1 MILWRRNL
9 RNLRQNKIFSLLGIA
24 MRGRNLVSGET
35 QTLEAVKKGSA
46 GLVIIAED
54 ASDNTV
60 KLFTNKCK
68 YYSVPVFRW
77 GTKEGLGHAIG
88 KDLRSSVGVCDA
100 GLANSLISLLTEQ
113 KKEWKGTVEGG
124 DGGKNGED

>member
-1 MILWRRNL
+1 MKPWRRNL
-9 RNLRQNKIFSLLGIA
+9 RSLRQNRIFSLLGIA

-60 KLFTNKCK
+60 KLFTNKCR
-68 YYSVPVFRW
+68 YYDIPVFRW
-77 GTKEGLGHAIG
+77 GTKENLGHAIG

-113 KKEWKGTVEGG
+113 KKEWKDTVEGG
-124 DGGKNGED
+124 DGGKHGED